1 MKMRMR
7 RNVAMATAVA
17 LALGVAAC
25 GGSDSSGGGSASG
38 GTSST
43 ESKSSGKP
51 ANIAIVVPA
60 PSRYWNEPWTAAAND
75 AASKGG
81 FKAQF
86 VGPPGSQ
93 VFNLTQQNSLLDS
106 LAAKGVNGFGI
117 FPGDAQ
123 GSNAEIKKLGARGVK
138 VITVNGCTV
147 DPTDALFCV
156 STNVGPAA
164 KYQAEQLIKAIGG
177 EGNIALLT
185 SQTADTNTKLRIDAV
200 KEAVDATG
208 GKVKLVQTITDPGSL
223 QDAKSQISAL
233 LSAKGKSLAGIMST
247 SENPSVAAA
256 TLFTDNAEYRHIKFI
271 GAENS
276 PQVMDAIGKGYIT
289 GTLFQNTYGMAYVA
303 AYALGKVIQD
313 GCTVKPDATFQ
324 SNTQTKKLV
333 EAGVLVV
340 DKSNFDQYKQGHESL
355 PSDTEKLLAQ
365 VNDQVLSCG

>member
-1 MKMRMR
+1 MRT
-7 RNVAMATAVA
+7 NLAAASVVAIGAIG
-17 LALGVAAC
+17 LSAC
-25 GGSDSSGGGSASG
+25 GGSSSSGGDTSGDSSGKKEGGKA
-38 GTSST
+38 
-43 ESKSSGKP
+43 
-51 ANIAIVVPA
+51 ANIAVVVPA
-60 PSRYWNEPWTAAAND
+60 PSRYWNEPWAAAAKE
-75 AASKGG
+75 AADKGG

-93 VFNLTQQNSLLDS
+93 VFNLTQQNALLDS

-123 GSNAEIKKLGARGVK
+123 GSNAEIKKLSGRGVK
-138 VITVNGCTV
+138 TITVNGCTV

-164 KYQAEQLIKAIGG
+164 KYQAEQLIEAIGG
-177 EGNIALLT
+177 QGDIALLT

-200 KEAVDATG
+200 KEAVAATG
-208 GKVKLVQTITDPGSL
+208 GKVKLVQTVTDPGTL

-233 LSAKGKSLAGIMST
+233 LSARGKTLAGIMST

-256 TLFTDNAEYRHIKFI
+256 TIFTDNAEYRRIKFI

-276 PQVMDAIGKGYIT
+276 PQVMDAIEKGYIT

-303 AYALGKVIQD
+303 AYSLGKVIQD
-313 GCTVKPDATFQ
+313 GCTVKPDAEFQ
-324 SNTQTKKLV
+324 ENTQTKKLV

-340 DKSNFDQYKQGHESL
+340 DKSNLDKYSQGFESL
-355 PSDTEKLLAQ
+355 PDDTEKLVAQ
-365 VNDQVLSCG
+365 VNDKVLSCG